1 MRITVLLLFAAIAIA
16 GDGGLSGI
24 DGLLLPVSPPRS
36 GRPVVVEVR
45 LSSRLGAREGQAII
59 VLKADDGEAAR
70 WEGPVWRVGSEPTVF
85 RVLLPPPRGW
95 EGYDD
100 LRAELSWREGALDL
114 PLARQVLARAGLD
127 TRAVAELS
135 PAGIEVRRDAVMPL
149 QPSDGGEQPA
159 ARVSVVRLDPAD
171 AAVVP
176 EAWQAWDAV
185 LLHPQTAL
193 PPPVAGALATWVLAG
208 GRLMLAPGRPGP
220 EVDGLLGALDAGRGA
235 VRTGDGWIS
244 WRSGLGLVVR
254 DEGGEAEAIALA
266 LWGRPAAPVH
276 RWHDV
281 YQPERDLGQLLWPE
295 AVGRVPLSLV
305 LLVFAGFLLWVGP
318 VEWIVLGRLRRRRW
332 TWITFPLAAVAA
344 TIAVTAIARGAF
356 GSADHV
362 RRLVLVD
369 CDVSGAARCCNIIE
383 QRFAGGDRMLEEQP
397 QGELVTPVEIG
408 ERWRGDGTAVRI
420 RTVHRGPW
428 HAGGSVEIALPQWTP
443 VLLRRY
449 STRLPAGLPT
459 ADFGPAPS
467 PEAAASGLAGLLQD
481 GWRWSAVTPGEH
493 EAGDDRVFA
502 GPRREGFASGEQVW
516 DRLRRGLAG
525 PVRGALAGLANPRP
539 CRMVARQQGGDIIVW
554 RQELPMAEQ
563 VDDEPETGRKKG
575 NP

>member
-1 MRITVLLLFAAIAIA
+1 MRPLILLLLATIVAA

-24 DGLLLPVSPPRS
+24 DGMLLPVSPPRS
-36 GRPVVVEVR
+36 GRPMVVEVR

-59 VLKADDGEAAR
+59 VLKGDDGEAAR

-100 LRAELSWREGALDL
+100 LRAELSWREDALAF
-114 PLARQVLARAGLD
+114 PLTQQVLARAGLD

-135 PAGIEVRRDAVMPL
+135 PAGIELRRDAVMP
-149 QPSDGGEQPA
+149 PPPAEGGEQPA
-159 ARVSVVRLDPAD
+159 IRVSVMRLDPAD

-193 PPPVAGALATWVLAG
+193 PPPVAESLAIWVLAG
-208 GRLMLAPGRPGP
+208 GRLMLAPGSSGT
-220 EVDGLLGALDAGRGA
+220 EVDGLLAALDAGRGA
-235 VRTGDGWIS
+235 VRSGDGWTS
-244 WRSGLGLVVR
+244 WRTGLGVVVR
-254 DEGGEAEAIALA
+254 DGGGDPQSTALA

-305 LLVFAGFLLWVGP
+305 LVVFAGFLLWVGP

-344 TIAVTAIARGAF
+344 TIAVTSIARGAF
-356 GSADHV
+356 GSDDHV

-369 CDVSGAARCCNIIE
+369 CDATGAARSCNIIE
-383 QRFAGGDRMLEEQP
+383 QRFAGGDRVLEERP

-420 RTVHRGPW
+420 RAVHRGPW
-428 HAGGSVEIALPQWTP
+428 HAGGEVEISLPQWTP

-449 STRLPAGLPT
+449 STRPPAGLPT
-459 ADFGPAPS
+459 MAFGPAPS
-467 PEAAASGLAGLLQD
+467 PEAAASGLAGLLSD
-481 GWRWSAVTPGEH
+481 GWLWAGVTPGEQQ
-493 EAGDDRVFA
+493 AGDGRVFA
-502 GPRREGFASGEQVW
+502 GPRRDGFPSGEEVW
-516 DRLRRGLAG
+516 VRIRRGLAG
-525 PVRGALAGLANPRP
+525 PVRGPLAGLANPWP
-539 CRMVARQQGGDIIVW
+539 CRMVARQQGSDIIVW
-554 RQELPMAEQ
+554 RQELPTVEKTE
-563 VDDEPETGRKKG
+563 DEPDNRRKG
-575 NP
+575 NL